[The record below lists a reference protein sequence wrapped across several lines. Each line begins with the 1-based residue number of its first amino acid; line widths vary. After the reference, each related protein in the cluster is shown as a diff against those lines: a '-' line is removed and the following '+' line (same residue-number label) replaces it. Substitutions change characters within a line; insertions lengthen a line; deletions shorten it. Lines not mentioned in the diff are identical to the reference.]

1 MLKRYAIAQT
11 RWQPDGW
18 LAGSDVRVHQRNV
31 TSQNRPG
38 LSAFKSEAAI
48 KSLGRP
54 GDEASNT
61 LVIASYSSMCDILR
75 PESCLGND

>member
-1 MLKRYAIAQT
+1 MLNNDSLVTAPSVTAVCDVPRVGLA
-11 RWQPDGW
+11 DGW

-38 LSAFKSEAAI
+38 LPAFKSEAAI

-54 GDEASNT
+54 GDEAN
-61 LVIASYSSMCDILR
+61 LV
-75 PESCLGND
+75 CL